1 MTATRDIDVTVSS
14 HNPPLEFRR
23 PCGKVRIG
31 EARIAA
37 VLSGLITVRPIDEVI
52 CPSLLRRNL
61 IVPSSGAR
69 DSFAGSA

>member
-14 HNPPLEFRR
+14 HSTPLEFRR
-23 PCGKVRIG
+23 PCGRERSG

-37 VLSGLITVRPIDEVI
+37 VLSGLITVRPVDEVI

-61 IVPSSGAR
+61 VVPSSG
-69 DSFAGSA
+69 SKEGCAGSA

>member
-23 PCGKVRIG
+23 PSGRVRLG

-37 VLSGLITVRPIDEVI
+37 VLSGLITVRPVDEVI
-52 CPSLLRRNL
+52 CPALLRRNL

-69 DSFAGSA
+69 DDCAGSA